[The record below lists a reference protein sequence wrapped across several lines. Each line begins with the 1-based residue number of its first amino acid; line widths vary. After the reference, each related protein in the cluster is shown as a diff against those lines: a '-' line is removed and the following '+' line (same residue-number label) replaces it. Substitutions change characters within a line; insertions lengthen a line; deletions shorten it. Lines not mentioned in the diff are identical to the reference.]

1 VPVSVVAADVRY
13 GRPNNG
19 MNITAKIAA
28 LAAVKYL
35 FFWIKGITIL
45 NKDAKY
51 ERLTF
56 FNGS

>member
-1 VPVSVVAADVRY
+1 
-13 GRPNNG
+13 

-56 FNGS
+56 F